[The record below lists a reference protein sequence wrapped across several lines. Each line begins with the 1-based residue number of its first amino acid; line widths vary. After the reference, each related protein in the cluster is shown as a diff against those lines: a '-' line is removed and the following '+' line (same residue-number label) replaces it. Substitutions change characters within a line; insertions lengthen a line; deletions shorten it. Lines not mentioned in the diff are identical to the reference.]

1 MFYDILDHVV
11 IDQPFLVLKSI
22 HKSLFA
28 DPVDHT
34 GNSGRCF
41 MDLIQCL
48 GCKYFPG
55 TPGVIHMACDILF
68 RFGSVQMG
76 QDTVHIDTLANSR
89 ISLQFQFVVPELSLT
104 DQHDS
109 HHLNV
114 YKYIRYLLDQ
124 RPNDQMEDAQL
135 EAMMP
140 WNENVI
146 KLCKL
151 DN

>member
-1 MFYDILDHVV
+1 
-11 IDQPFLVLKSI
+11 
-22 HKSLFA
+22 
-28 DPVDHT
+28 
-34 GNSGRCF
+34 
-41 MDLIQCL
+41 
-48 GCKYFPG
+48 
-55 TPGVIHMACDILF
+55 MACDILF